1 VKKITLALL
10 FVCTLSM
17 LLLFSSPLD
26 ELLPEFGLSDTE
38 MENFVPATP
47 TEIPPLIASLPSSA
61 TPFVADALLFDSFS
75 MSGRFSGTI
84 LVDYRGKMIPEI
96 QVSLDADF
104 RSGAFFRFHA
114 DTEMAL
120 PSKSADV
127 SKPFDLSV
135 MELFADFSFGTS
147 SFLRIGRQRGDWG
160 TGRFWKRG
168 NLLALGEQGRREPSL
183 ATRYS
188 VSFSSMHHVNVWLLM
203 PSTVVAIS
211 ENLWGAAVSYE
222 FSLSSVIM
230 QFAGAYRYQEVS
242 GGMVSVATAIGPVQ
256 TSLFCVLTYGFP
268 GKPLLQYPELYY
280 STGIDFS
287 WRTKGRRLFQLS
299 GQFLAESFPN
309 PSDGVDVEYGYFAY
323 VQMQLYSP
331 WEKIPGSISGQV
343 RSRLDAFVGSWQVAI
358 NWTPL
363 EALAIAFQVSGG
375 WGELR
380 RHDPWRLCAVS
391 DRTVQCFLA
400 LYVDRQF

>member
-1 VKKITLALL
+1 
-10 FVCTLSM
+10 
-17 LLLFSSPLD
+17 
-26 ELLPEFGLSDTE
+26 
-38 MENFVPATP
+38 
-47 TEIPPLIASLPSSA
+47 
-61 TPFVADALLFDSFS
+61 
-75 MSGRFSGTI
+75 
-84 LVDYRGKMIPEI
+84 
-96 QVSLDADF
+96 
-104 RSGAFFRFHA
+104 
-114 DTEMAL
+114 
-120 PSKSADV
+120 
-127 SKPFDLSV
+127 
-135 MELFADFSFGTS
+135 
-147 SFLRIGRQRGDWG
+147 
-160 TGRFWKRG
+160 
-168 NLLALGEQGRREPSL
+168 
-183 ATRYS
+183 
-188 VSFSSMHHVNVWLLM
+188 
-203 PSTVVAIS
+203 
-211 ENLWGAAVSYE
+211 
-222 FSLSSVIM
+222 
-230 QFAGAYRYQEVS
+230 
-242 GGMVSVATAIGPVQ
+242 MVSVATAIGPVQ

-391 DRTVQCFLA
+391 DRTVQCF
-400 LYVDRQF
+400 